1 MKTAQVVAVEA
12 ATVINMVEVGQ
23 RILRGIAGNEI
34 ANTLDGSNLD
44 DIASDLFYISV
55 DKKLTPEAS

>member
-1 MKTAQVVAVEA
+1 MKTSQVVAVEA